1 MLLRLS
7 YSNANTSHAITSLD
21 RYVLQTQYP
30 RVQIRPICMISK
42 STGMLFMVPGCPLGF
57 MLYVS
62 DRVRFP
68 HADED
73 IKESEGDDDGSPP
86 ATKSRIHWL
95 ASGSLG

>member
-1 MLLRLS
+1 
-7 YSNANTSHAITSLD
+7 
-21 RYVLQTQYP
+21 
-30 RVQIRPICMISK
+30 
-42 STGMLFMVPGCPLGF
+42 MVPGCPLGF